1 MCDIISLDDP
11 QLITGILNCSFLTVA
26 KTFGYTAE
34 QVPSFPAF
42 IESGVIVG
50 QLQEG
55 FRIFG
60 AKIDNAVVGCVGYKA
75 IDGTTSLI
83 ERLAVLP
90 EYRHRGIGK
99 YLLEYIENI
108 INRNKGKFIELSIV
122 DNNSVLKNWYKRL
135 GYCELRIEE
144 YPQLPFKVC
153 VLQKRLIKNKG
164 M

>member
-11 QLITGILNCSFLTVA
+11 RLIVGILNRSFLTVA

-42 IESGVIVG
+42 IDSSVIVG
-50 QLQEG
+50 QLQEE
-55 FRIFG
+55 FKIFG
-60 AKIDNAVVGCVGYKA
+60 AKIDNAIVGCAGYKF
-75 IDGTTSLI
+75 IDGTTSVI

-108 INRNKGKFIELSIV
+108 IKTDKGKIIELSMV
-122 DNNSVLKNWYKRL
+122 DNNLVLKNWYKRF
-135 GYCELRIEE
+135 GYRELRIEE

-153 VLQKRLIKNKG
+153 VLQKRLIL
-164 M
+164 